1 MLCMWQGVWERGDDC
16 PLGNC
21 FLEVSVLQPTVSV
34 SNKRLAF
41 LSPRHLASSP
51 DVLEAQSKIQ
61 KNIWMF
67 GFNNTWYCNNDDDSN
82 NNYMSDYIYK
92 MLCV

>member
-16 PLGNC
+16 PPRELLPGGFC
-21 FLEVSVLQPTVSV
+21 APADWLSV

-51 DVLEAQSKIQ
+51 DVLEARVKYRKISGCLDL
-61 KNIWMF
+61 IILGTVIM
-67 GFNNTWYCNNDDDSN
+67 
-82 NNYMSDYIYK
+82 MMI
-92 MLCV
+92 VIIII

>member
-1 MLCMWQGVWERGDDC
+1 MHVARGVREGRGLPSRELLPGGFCAPADC
-16 PLGNC
+16 L
-21 FLEVSVLQPTVSV
+21 SV

-82 NNYMSDYIYK
+82 NIYLIHTPSK
-92 MLCV
+92 I